1 VEDLDGEVL
10 LLVTEDLLGLLLED
24 LAGPVMGIDDVVAD
38 LELDQL
44 GLDGDLEVLDLLFD
58 YVGND
63 CLLCCVRREATAARI
78 YVCR

>member
-1 VEDLDGEVL
+1 
-10 LLVTEDLLGLLLED
+10 
-24 LAGPVMGIDDVVAD
+24 MGIHDVVAD
-38 LELDQL
+38 LEFDQL